1 MNEEI
6 VSWLKSEVR
15 DLLDV
20 STVGLYEFVWLLRG
34 RQPCVSG
41 DAARPIAERALD
53 ELLAEGQGR
62 LVLLI
67 WPSQDSEGSNIEPEA
82 LRVDDWDDPCQ
93 GKPYVALAR
102 N

>member
-1 MNEEI
+1 M
-6 VSWLKSEVR
+6 SWLKSEVG

-20 STVGLYEFVWLLRG
+20 SAVGLYEFVWLLRG
-34 RQPCVSG
+34 RKPPVSG
-41 DAARPIAERALD
+41 DDARPIAERALR
-53 ELLAEGQGR
+53 EILADGEGH

-67 WPSQDSEGSNIEPEA
+67 WPSQDSVGSNVDAEA

-93 GKPYVALAR
+93 GRPYVAIAR